1 MTIISDTLPAVAT
14 SERSIVLEVSSGNI
28 GAVDM
33 ALLSRVSSTVPDY
46 FISFCYYVSQHI
58 DIFQECMCHGQD
70 AALQEDFVQERSA
83 AMFGI
88 LTGTYDLISEYL
100 KSLNLSPLLPSLTP
114 ESVTFMKDALD
125 TSDRSGIDDI
135 GETFLFFARRLLG
148 NGEIQMHPYASVYS
162 EDSQTISD
170 PIAYVNG
177 TTVSLN
183 QAAYKLIADR
193 LPQSSPLVLKALSE
207 IGALAG
213 ARTNQSTFRTKIQVI
228 DPSGCR
234 QRISVV
240 RLNRE
245 LLEEPGVPLPF

>member
-1 MTIISDTLPAVAT
+1 ML
-14 SERSIVLEVSSGNI
+14 
-28 GAVDM
+28 
-33 ALLSRVSSTVPDY
+33 
-46 FISFCYYVSQHI
+46 
-58 DIFQECMCHGQD
+58 
-70 AALQEDFVQERSA
+70 
-83 AMFGI
+83 GI

-193 LPQSSPLVLKALSE
+193 LPQSSPLILKALSE

-234 QRISVV
+234 QRINVV

>member
-1 MTIISDTLPAVAT
+1 
-14 SERSIVLEVSSGNI
+14 
-28 GAVDM
+28 
-33 ALLSRVSSTVPDY
+33 
-46 FISFCYYVSQHI
+46 
-58 DIFQECMCHGQD
+58 
-70 AALQEDFVQERSA
+70 
-83 AMFGI
+83 MFGI

-183 QAAYKLIADR
+183 QAAYKLIANAFR
-193 LPQSSPLVLKALSE
+193 KAVLLSKKRCLKLE
-207 IGALAG
+207 
-213 ARTNQSTFRTKIQVI
+213 RWQERVPTNLHS
-228 DPSGCR
+228 
-234 QRISVV
+234 
-240 RLNRE
+240 
-245 LLEEPGVPLPF
+245 EPRSR

>member
-1 MTIISDTLPAVAT
+1 MRREDLNRDLTQKRSALFGIIRYLAPSPSL
-14 SERSIVLEVSSGNI
+14 LECHYWFW
-28 GAVDM
+28 
-33 ALLSRVSSTVPDY
+33 RVS
-46 FISFCYYVSQHI
+46 VSVRSLSP
-58 DIFQECMCHGQD
+58 F
-70 AALQEDFVQERSA
+70 LQEDFVQERIA

-193 LPQSSPLVLKALSE
+193 LPQSSPLILKALSE

-234 QRISVV
+234 QRINVV